1 MLHFPCVHIYA
12 ALFSLFIRNYK
23 MINEHIGSGDQ
34 VMTVNLVKCFG
45 MERAALDMSLTPKG
59 R

>member
-12 ALFSLFIRNYK
+12 ACK
-23 MINEHIGSGDQ
+23 MINERIGAGDQ

-45 MERAALDMSLTPKG
+45 MERAALNMSLMPKG